1 MTSDP
6 AVWHQALA
14 HGSAAEEEE
23 AQRTLEAQN
32 NTLRSQ
38 HDQILASLESLKR
51 RFAS

>member
-23 AQRTLEAQN
+23 APRTLEA
-32 NTLRSQ
+32 
-38 HDQILASLESLKR
+38 
-51 RFAS
+51 